1 VLETALLPNFFN
13 CLEDLTFVPTWVSI
27 ATLRVFEGGF
37 EMFSLPARLAK
48 NRPALKKTCQ
58 LLSIL
63 LLLVPVTVRGQGSG
77 VASTGTGGSHI
88 IKGYVFFPS
97 GRKADGTIEVKLQC
111 LNAGEITVM
120 ADTNGSFTFLSLA
133 PGNYTIIINAG
144 VNYEIAREGV
154 VIESELNPSRSA
166 GTINGTSRRYSLMV
180 TLQPK
185 FDPNAR
191 AKASVVNA
199 ALVEVPDEPRRL
211 YEKGLELADAGDTLN
226 AIDNLKA
233 AVSLYPG
240 FPLALNVLGVQYL
253 KVGQVSKAIAAL
265 TSAATLSP
273 DAFAP
278 KLNLGIAL
286 LETNRFADA
295 EKQLR
300 EAIRLNQSIPTAHM
314 YLGVALARLH
324 NDPEAESEL
333 RNAISSGSNQVG
345 LAHKYL
351 GGLYWKQHNYQQA
364 ADELDT
370 YLRLTPNAQDA
381 DRLRA
386 TIKDLRGRS

>member
-1 VLETALLPNFFN
+1 
-13 CLEDLTFVPTWVSI
+13 
-27 ATLRVFEGGF
+27 
-37 EMFSLPARLAK
+37 MFSLPARQT
-48 NRPALKKTCQ
+48 NRTALKKTFQ

-63 LLLVPVTVRGQGSG
+63 LLLVPIAVRGQGGSG
-77 VASTGTGGSHI
+77 IASTGTGGSHI

-111 LNAGEITVM
+111 LSAGEITVL
-120 ADTNGSFTFLSLA
+120 ADTNGSFTFASLA
-133 PGNYTIIINAG
+133 PGNYTIVVNAG
-144 VNYEIAREGV
+144 VNYEIARESV
-154 VIESELNPSRSA
+154 VIESELNPAGSA
-166 GTINGTSRRYSLMV
+166 GAINGVSRRYSLMIS
-180 TLQPK
+180 LQPK

-199 ALVEVPDEPRRL
+199 ALLAVPDEARRL
-211 YEKGLELADAGDTLN
+211 YEKGLESAGVGDTLK
-226 AIDNLKA
+226 AIDELRA
-233 AVSLYPG
+233 AVSLYPE
-240 FPLALNVLGVQYL
+240 FSLALNELGVQYL
-253 KVGQVSKAIAAL
+253 KLGQVSKAIAAL

-286 LETNRFADA
+286 LERNRFSDA
-295 EKQLR
+295 EKELR
-300 EAIRLNQSIPTAHM
+300 EALKLNQSVPTAHM
-314 YLGVALARLH
+314 YLGVALAGLH

-333 RNAISSGSNQVG
+333 RSAISSGSNQVG

-351 GGLYWKQHNYQQA
+351 GGLYWKQHNYRQA

-370 YLRLTPNAQDA
+370 YLRLTPNAQGA

-386 TIKDLRGRS
+386 TIKDLRSRS

>member
-1 VLETALLPNFFN
+1 MFF
-13 CLEDLTFVPTWVSI
+13 
-27 ATLRVFEGGF
+27 
-37 EMFSLPARLAK
+37 LPARFTG
-48 NRPALKKTCQ
+48 NRHALKDVCP
-58 LLSIL
+58 LFIIL
-63 LLLVPVTVRGQGSG
+63 LLVIPVAVCGQGSG

-97 GRKADGTIEVKLQC
+97 GRKADGSIEVKLQC

-120 ADTNGSFTFLSLA
+120 ADTNGSFTFGSLA
-133 PGNYTIIINAG
+133 PANYTIVINAG
-144 VNYEIAREGV
+144 ANYEIARESV
-154 VIESELNPSRSA
+154 VIESDLNPSRSA
-166 GTINGTSRRYSLMV
+166 GTINGTARRYSVMI

-191 AKASVVNA
+191 AKTSVINA
-199 ALVEVPDEPRRL
+199 ALADVPEEARRL
-211 YEKGLELADAGDTLN
+211 YEKGLELAGAGDTLK
-226 AIDNLKA
+226 AIDNLRA
-233 AVSLYPG
+233 AVSLYPR
-240 FPLALNVLGVQYL
+240 FPLALNELGVQYL
-253 KVGQVSKAIAAL
+253 KMGQVSKAIEAL

-286 LETNRFADA
+286 LETNRFSDA
-295 EKQLR
+295 EKHLR
-300 EAIRLNQSIPTAHM
+300 EALRLNPSIPTAHM
-314 YLGVALARLH
+314 YLGVTLAKLH

-333 RNAISSGSNQVG
+333 RNAINSGSNQVG

-351 GGLYWKQHNYQQA
+351 GGLYWKHGNYQQA

-386 TIKDLRGRS
+386 TIKDLRSRS

>member
-1 VLETALLPNFFN
+1 MFFLP
-13 CLEDLTFVPTWVSI
+13 T
-27 ATLRVFEGGF
+27 RH
-37 EMFSLPARLAK
+37 AK
-48 NRPALKKTCQ
+48 DRFALKKIFP
-58 LLSIL
+58 LLNIL
-63 LLLVPVTVRGQGSG
+63 LLLVPLAARGQGGSG

-97 GRKADGTIEVKLQC
+97 GRKADGMIEVKLQC
-111 LNAGEITVM
+111 LSAGEITVL
-120 ADTNGSFTFLSLA
+120 ADTNGSFTFGSLA
-133 PGNYTIIINAG
+133 PGNYTIVVNAG
-144 VNYEIAREGV
+144 VNYEIARESV
-154 VIESELNPSRSA
+154 VIESELNPAGSA
-166 GTINGTSRRYSLMV
+166 GAINGVSRRYSLMIS
-180 TLQPK
+180 LQPK
-185 FDPNAR
+185 FDSR

-199 ALVEVPDEPRRL
+199 ALAEVPEEARRL
-211 YEKGLELADAGDTLN
+211 YEKGLELAGAGDTLK
-226 AIDNLKA
+226 AIDNLRA

-240 FPLALNVLGVQYL
+240 FPLALNELGVQYL
-253 KVGQVSKAIAAL
+253 RMGQFSKAIAAL
-265 TSAATLSP
+265 TSASTLSP

-286 LETNRFADA
+286 LETNRFPEA
-295 EKQLR
+295 EKQFR
-300 EAIRLNQSIPTAHM
+300 EALRLNQSIPTAHM

-333 RNAISSGSNQVG
+333 RNAISSGSSQVG

-351 GGLYWKQHNYQQA
+351 GGLYWKHGNYRQA

-386 TIKDLRGRS
+386 TIKDLRSRS